1 MNIYQLRYYIAVV
14 EEGTISAAARKL
26 NLSQPPLSTQ
36 IKLLEEEVGTE
47 LFIRGARQITLTPAG
62 RRFYQYALEM
72 TDIERQALEEI
83 RDMGRGGTGT
93 VHLGCISSAHV
104 KEVYEGLDAFHRQY
118 PLVRLRIVEGNTLEL
133 EEKLARNELDAAFVR
148 TPETFKHVER
158 LPLRQD
164 PMMASGKRAFFSEIP
179 SHRKLIMK
187 DLAACP
193 LILYKRWEAR
203 IRDLFSHAGR
213 QPQIVGVADDLRTCL
228 MMADYGL
235 GISVTP
241 LEALRGYPHLTRRV
255 IAEKGLVSTLELVLR
270 KDAYISASAKALFT
284 VFKERDKNQEE

>member
-1 MNIYQLRYYIAVV
+1 
-14 EEGTISAAARKL
+14 
-26 NLSQPPLSTQ
+26 
-36 IKLLEEEVGTE
+36 
-47 LFIRGARQITLTPAG
+47 
-62 RRFYQYALEM
+62 
-72 TDIERQALEEI
+72 
-83 RDMGRGGTGT
+83 
-93 VHLGCISSAHV
+93 
-104 KEVYEGLDAFHRQY
+104 
-118 PLVRLRIVEGNTLEL
+118 
-133 EEKLARNELDAAFVR
+133 
-148 TPETFKHVER
+148 
-158 LPLRQD
+158 
-164 PMMASGKRAFFSEIP
+164 
-179 SHRKLIMK
+179 MK

-284 VFKERDKNQEE
+284 VLKERDKNQEE

>member
-104 KEVYEGLDAFHRQY
+104 KDLWARRKGIGLIGTGDFTHPAWR
-118 PLVRLRIVEGNTLEL
+118 EEL
-133 EEKLARNELDAAFVR
+133 EEKLARNELEAAFVR